1 MLVLCF
7 VENVSTT
14 STRSRSPIL
23 SQRPS
28 YAALKDEMTESMTEQ
43 SERPM
48 GAQGDHGDSY
58 DITTSSLEAT
68 DSLSDP
74 RVSIYQSE
82 LKV

>member
-1 MLVLCF
+1 VLVLCF
-7 VENVSTT
+7 VENLSAT

-23 SQRPS
+23 SQRSS
-28 YAALKDEMTESMTEQ
+28 YAALKDEMAESMTEQ

-48 GAQGDHGDSY
+48 GAQGDHGDSH

-74 RVSIYQSE
+74 RVSI
-82 LKV
+82 LPI

>member
-1 MLVLCF
+1 
-7 VENVSTT
+7 
-14 STRSRSPIL
+14 L

-58 DITTSSLEAT
+58 DITTRDVLI
-68 DSLSDP
+68 DFF
-74 RVSIYQSE
+74 
-82 LKV
+82 LKFNVWYIN